1 LLLQSSTDPHTSSRG
16 DFAALISL
24 ALLVAVV
31 HMLTNGRYGFHRD
44 ELQVLD
50 DARHLALGY
59 VAYPPFTPFVERV
72 SLALFGTSLVG
83 LRFFSVLAQAAVVI
97 LSGLMVRELGGR
109 RLAQLVAATSVTISP
124 FALFNGTE
132 FQYGSFDYLWWVLAA
147 YFVIRLLRT
156 DGPCW
161 WLAIGLAIGL
171 GMLTKYTM
179 AFFVAGI
186 VGGVL
191 LTPARRHLRST
202 WLWCGVALAVLV
214 FLPNLVW
221 QVRHHF
227 VSLDF
232 LRHIHA
238 RDVGEGRADHFLR
251 DQFLT
256 STNLLA
262 APLWLAGLV
271 YVFASP
277 HGKRLRMI
285 GWMYAIPLALFAIS
299 KGRGYYLAP
308 AYPMLF
314 AAGAVWGERWVN
326 SLARGWKR
334 FVLAVEFL
342 SLAMGAAAPA
352 AIILPLFPVGSPH
365 KLALRVNGDL
375 REEIGWP
382 ELVATVAQIRDSL
395 PADKRNGVGILAGN
409 YGEAGAIDLYGPAR
423 GLPAAI
429 SGVNSFWQRGYG
441 DPPPGTLIVIGFSR
455 EFVDAN
461 FQSCAYAGHN
471 ANPYGLKNE
480 ESELRPD
487 IFVCDAPRKSWPEF
501 WSHFQY
507 YG

>member
-1 LLLQSSTDPHTSSRG
+1 LQSSTDPHTSWSG
-16 DFAALISL
+16 DLAALISL
-24 ALLVAVV
+24 ALLLAVV

-50 DARHLALGY
+50 DARHLAPGY
-59 VAYPPFTPFVERV
+59 VAYPPVTPLIERV

-83 LRFFSVLAQAAVVI
+83 LRFFSVLVQSVVLV
-97 LSGLMVRELGGR
+97 LSGWMARELGGG
-109 RLAQLVAATSVTISP
+109 RLSQLVAAVAVAIAP
-124 FALFNGTE
+124 FALFSGTE

-147 YFVIRLLRT
+147 YFVIRLLRS
-156 DGPCW
+156 DDPRW
-161 WLAIGLAIGL
+161 WLTIGLAIGL

-191 LTPARRHLRST
+191 LTPSRRHLRSS
-202 WLWCGVALAVLV
+202 WLWCGVALALLA
-214 FLPNLVW
+214 FQPNLVW
-221 QVRHHF
+221 QIRHHF
-227 VSLDF
+227 ISLDF

-277 HGKRLRMI
+277 EGKRFRMI
-285 GWMYAIPLALFAIS
+285 GWMYTIPLALFAVA

-326 SLARGWKR
+326 SLAQGWKR
-334 FVLAVEFL
+334 FVLAVESVL
-342 SLAMGAAAPA
+342 LAAGAAAPA
-352 AIILPLFPVGSPH
+352 AIILPLFPIGSPRNI
-365 KLALRVNGDL
+365 ALRINGDL

-395 PADKRNGVGILAGN
+395 PAEKRNGVGILPGN

-429 SGVNSFWQRGYG
+429 SGINSFWQRGYG

-461 FQSCAYAGHN
+461 FESCVYAGRN

-480 ESELRPD
+480 ESEYHPD
-487 IFVCDAPRKSWPEF
+487 IFVCGAPRKPWPEF
-501 WSHFQY
+501 WLHLKY

>member
-1 LLLQSSTDPHTSSRG
+1 VQLPTDSHTSSRG
-16 DFAALISL
+16 DLAALISL

-83 LRFFSVLAQAAVVI
+83 LRFFSVLAQSVVLV
-97 LSGLMVRELGGR
+97 LSGLMARELGGS
-109 RLAQLVAATSVTISP
+109 RLAQVVAAAAVMIAP

-147 YFVIRLLRT
+147 YLIIRLLRSG
-156 DGPCW
+156 DPRR

-191 LTPARRHLRST
+191 LTPVRRHLRSP
-202 WLWCGVALAVLV
+202 WLWFGAAVAVLV
-214 FLPNLVW
+214 FLPNLAW

-227 VSLDF
+227 ISLDF

-238 RDVGEGRADHFLR
+238 RDVGEGRAEHFLR

-271 YVFASP
+271 YVLASP
-277 HGKRLRMI
+277 EGKRFRMV
-285 GWMYAIPLALFAIS
+285 GWMYAIPLALFAVA

-334 FVLAVEFL
+334 FVLAVEFVL
-342 SLAMGAAAPA
+342 LAAGAAAPA
-352 AIILPLFPVGSPH
+352 AIILPLFPIGSPH
-365 KLALRVNGDL
+365 NVALRINGDL

-382 ELVATVAQIRDSL
+382 ELVATISHIRDSV
-395 PADKRNGVGILAGN
+395 PAQQRGRVGILAGN
-409 YGEAGAIDLYGPAR
+409 YGEAGAIDLYGPAY
-423 GLPAAI
+423 GLPSAI
-429 SGVNSFWQRGYG
+429 SGINSYWQRGYG
-441 DPPPGTLIVIGFSR
+441 DPPPGTLIVIGYSR

-480 ESELRPD
+480 ESEYRPD
-487 IFVCDAPRKSWPEF
+487 IFVCGAPRKPWPEF
-501 WSHFQY
+501 WAHFQS